1 MSQENTALFTIGQ
14 FAALHGI
21 NKKTLMWYD
30 TIGLFRPAVVKKN
43 GYRCY
48 THRQSSTLECIL
60 MLRELNVSIPEIAA
74 FIQDRTPD
82 SLYAILNEK
91 SSEID
96 RTIQHLLDIQRA
108 LRRQMRELET
118 LRTLDLSA
126 ISVVH
131 REAQPLV
138 TLQTTKNTA
147 PEKEMEMLLDEMGR
161 RRAGRMYGVCYGAMI
176 PTASILRG
184 DFEDYRAVFVQVPQ
198 LKAAPDLHI
207 QPAGE
212 YLCAHCKG
220 SWDRL
225 PGTYR
230 KILRYAEENGLE
242 LWDYSYETG
251 INETVI
257 ESMDRYITRIEIPV
271 KPRR

>member
-30 TIGLFRPAVVKKN
+30 TIGLFRPAVVKEN

-48 THRQSSTLECIL
+48 TYRQSSTLECIL

-74 FIQDRTPD
+74 FIRDRTPD
-82 SLYAILNEK
+82 SLYSILTEK

-96 RTIQHLLDIQRA
+96 RTIRHLLDIKRA
-108 LRRQMRELET
+108 LGQQMQDLED
-118 LRTLDLSA
+118 LRTLDLDG
-126 ISVVH
+126 ISIV
-131 REAQPLV
+131 RKQAQPLV

-147 PEKEMEMLLDEMGR
+147 PEKELEMVLDEMGR
-161 RRAGRMYGVCYGAMI
+161 HRACRMYGVCYGAII
-176 PTASILRG
+176 PTASIYKG
-184 DFEDYRAVFVQVPQ
+184 DFEDYRAIFVQIPQ
-198 LKAAPDLHI
+198 LEPAPDLHI

-212 YLCAHCKG
+212 YLCAYCKG

-225 PGTYR
+225 PETYR

-242 LWDYSYETG
+242 LWDCSYETG

-257 ESMDRYITRIEIPV
+257 ESMDQYITRIEIPV
-271 KPRR
+271 RRRE

>member
-1 MSQENTALFTIGQ
+1 MPQENTALFTIGQ

-30 TIGLFRPAVVKKN
+30 TIGLFRPAVVKEN

-74 FIQDRTPD
+74 FIQNRTPD
-82 SLYAILNEK
+82 SLYSVLNEK

-96 RTIQHLLDIQRA
+96 GSIQHLLDIKRA
-108 LRRQMRELET
+108 LRRQMLALES
-118 LRTLDLSA
+118 LRTLELSA
-126 ISVVH
+126 ISIVH
-131 REAQPLV
+131 KQAQALV

-161 RRAGRMYGVCYGAMI
+161 HRACRMYGVCYGAII
-176 PTASILRG
+176 PADSIRRG
-184 DFEDYRAVFVQVPQ
+184 DFEDYRAVFVQIPQ
-198 LKAAPDLHI
+198 LTPAPGMHI
-207 QPAGE
+207 QPEGE

-220 SWDRL
+220 PWDRL
-225 PGTYR
+225 PETYR
-230 KILRYAEENGLE
+230 KIVRYAEENGLE

-257 ESMDRYITRIEIPV
+257 ESMDDYITRIEIPV
-271 KPRR
+271 RRRG